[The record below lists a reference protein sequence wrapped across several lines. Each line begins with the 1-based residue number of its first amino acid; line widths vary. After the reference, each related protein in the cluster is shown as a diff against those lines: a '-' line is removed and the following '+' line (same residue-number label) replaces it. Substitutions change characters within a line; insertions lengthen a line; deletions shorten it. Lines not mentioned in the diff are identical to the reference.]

1 MSIVYVAKR
10 SITPC
15 TLNLRKEIMTTSKE
29 KLILKPAEKFC
40 LTVEEASAYF
50 EINDKKLR
58 QIASEH
64 RDDGICAKHGTK
76 LLIYRPAF
84 EQFLLQTSDI

>member
-1 MSIVYVAKR
+1 
-10 SITPC
+10 
-15 TLNLRKEIMTTSKE
+15 MTTSKE

-40 LTVEEASAYF
+40 LTVEEVSAYF
-50 EINDKKLR
+50 EINDKKIR

-84 EQFLLQTSDI
+84 EQFLLQTSVI

>member
-1 MSIVYVAKR
+1 MIKIENVTK
-10 SITPC
+10 
-15 TLNLRKEIMTTSKE
+15 NFTTVNQQKKKE
-29 KLILKPAEKFC
+29 KF
-40 LTVEEASAYF
+40 SAVNNISF
-50 EINDKKLR
+50 EINDKKIR
-58 QIASEH
+58 QIATEH

>member
-1 MSIVYVAKR
+1 
-10 SITPC
+10 
-15 TLNLRKEIMTTSKE
+15 MTTSKE

-50 EINDKKLR
+50 EINDKKIR

-64 RDDGICAKHGTK
+64 RDDGICAKHGAK
-76 LLIYRPAF
+76 LLIYRSAF
-84 EQFLLQTSDI
+84 EQFLLQISDI

>member
-1 MSIVYVAKR
+1 
-10 SITPC
+10 
-15 TLNLRKEIMTTSKE
+15 MTISNE
-29 KLILKPAEKFC
+29 KLKLKPEEKFC

-50 EINDKKLR
+50 EINPKKMR
-58 QIASEH
+58 QLASEH
-64 RDDGICAKHGTK
+64 RDKGICAKHGTK

>member
-1 MSIVYVAKR
+1 M
-10 SITPC
+10 PC
-15 TLNLRKEIMTTSKE
+15 TLNLRKEIMSTNKE
-29 KLILKPAEKFC
+29 KLTLKPDEKFC
-40 LTVEEASAYF
+40 LTVEEAAAYF
-50 EINDKKLR
+50 EINDKKIR
-58 QIASEH
+58 QIATEH

>member
-1 MSIVYVAKR
+1 
-10 SITPC
+10 
-15 TLNLRKEIMTTSKE
+15 MTTSKK

-50 EINDKKLR
+50 EINDKKIL

-76 LLIYRPAF
+76 QLIYRPAF

>member
-1 MSIVYVAKR
+1 M
-10 SITPC
+10 PC
-15 TLNLRKEIMTTSKE
+15 TLNLGKEIMSTNKK
-29 KLILKPAEKFC
+29 KLTLKPAEKFC
-40 LTVEEASAYF
+40 LTVEEAAAYF
-50 EINDKKLR
+50 EINDKKIR
-58 QIASEH
+58 QIATEH

>member
-1 MSIVYVAKR
+1 MS
-10 SITPC
+10 T
-15 TLNLRKEIMTTSKE
+15 NKE

-40 LTVEEASAYF
+40 LTVEEAAAYF
-50 EINDKKLR
+50 EINDKKIR
-58 QIASEH
+58 QIATEH
-64 RDDGICAKHGTK
+64 RDDGICAKHGAK